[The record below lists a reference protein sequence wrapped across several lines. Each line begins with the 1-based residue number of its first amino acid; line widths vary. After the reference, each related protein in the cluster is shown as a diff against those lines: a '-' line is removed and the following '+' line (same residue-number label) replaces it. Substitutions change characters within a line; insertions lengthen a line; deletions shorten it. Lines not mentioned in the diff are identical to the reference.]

1 MTNPTPFTTLR
12 GRAAVWL
19 TAAGLMAAVAVSPL
33 WAQDVQP
40 GIDIW
45 TTPGGGT
52 TFQEAAIPAD
62 FFDPGSDPLAG
73 RIEFEGVPL
82 PTLVGPPFSPTDTIV
97 ERLAPAVLPGPGT
110 QDTIPIEIV
119 ALSLQSAQPITV
131 TYSGVN
137 PELWDVQVCLS
148 DSG

>member
-1 MTNPTPFTTLR
+1 MTNPTPFTTLQ

-19 TAAGLMAAVAVSPL
+19 TAAGLMAAVAVAPL

-52 TFQEAAIPAD
+52 TFQESAIPAG
-62 FFDPGSDPLAG
+62 FFDPGSDPLVG

-82 PTLVGPPFSPTDTIV
+82 PTLLGPPLSPTDTIV
-97 ERLAPAVLPGPGT
+97 ERLAPARCSR
-110 QDTIPIEIV
+110 
-119 ALSLQSAQPITV
+119 A
-131 TYSGVN
+131 
-137 PELWDVQVCLS
+137 
-148 DSG
+148 